1 MRMPQ
6 LWVFAGPNGAGKS
19 TLAQRFVQGR
29 VEIVNPDE
37 YAKQINPNHNGN
49 STIMAQAGRQAIQ
62 RRNELLEARQDFSF
76 ETTMSGHGEI
86 AFMKKAREAGYK
98 VNLVYV
104 GIKNEAQSQR
114 RVDARVRLG
123 GHPVS
128 ERDIQR
134 RFERSMGNLAEA
146 MKIAHRTLV
155 FDNSGKRRRYLLS
168 RENGRTRHVSRN
180 LPEWAKQAIPR
191 SYQRK
196 YDQGLGY

>member
-1 MRMPQ
+1 MRAPQ

-37 YAKQINPNHNGN
+37 YAKQIDPNHNGN
-49 STIMAQAGRQAIQ
+49 SIIMAQAGRQAIN
-62 RRNELLEARQDFSF
+62 RRNALLEAREDFSF
-76 ETTMSGHGEI
+76 ETTMSGHSEI

-104 GIKNEAQSQR
+104 GIKSEAQSQR

-128 ERDIQR
+128 EADIKR
-134 RFERSMGNLAEA
+134 RFERSMSNLAEA

-155 FDNSGKRRRYLLS
+155 FDNSGKRRRYLLG
-168 RENGRTRHVSRN
+168 RENGKTRHVSRN

-196 YDQGLGY
+196 HDQGLGY